1 MPSLKFTRE
10 DAMRVKSEQ
19 DARRITQEL
28 SWESAHLQWLNEE
41 NDIRL
46 EQEKQYELKLATAL
60 RDAGWNC
67 TQPDAVLLYKEIR
80 KSLRVWKHKQE
91 EAYLARLEV
100 WSTQQMKIRAATE
113 KQWFA
118 EDEAFKT
125 TMYVLEL
132 GAAYPLAKSPVGKVQ
147 TFVHD
152 HRGAEDRDHR
162 EAEDPDH
169 RWAEDLDHRGAE
181 DRDHRWAEDRDHR
194 EAEEVFDLSQEE
206 KEWLAAEQRRL
217 RTEKDDKTFQIKILE
232 SKLDSASYEYA
243 VGLEKYDRN
252 PTSETQECIART
264 EKKCQELSD
273 MLVGLR
279 L

>member
-1 MPSLKFTRE
+1 MTSLKFTRE
-10 DAMRVKSEQ
+10 DARRVKSEQ

-28 SWESAHLQWLNEE
+28 SWESAHLQWLDKE

-46 EQEKQYELKLATAL
+46 KQEKQYELKLATAL
-60 RDAGWNC
+60 REAGWDW
-67 TQPDAVLLYKEIR
+67 TQPDAGLLYKEIR
-80 KSLRVWKHKQE
+80 ESFCEWKHEQE

-113 KQWFA
+113 NQWFA

-132 GAAYPLAKSPVGKVQ
+132 GAAYPLAKSQVGKVQ

-152 HRGAEDRDHR
+152 HRGAEDLDRR
-162 EAEDPDH
+162 G
-169 RWAEDLDHRGAE
+169 AEDLDHRGAE
-181 DRDHRWAEDRDHR
+181 DLDHRG
-194 EAEEVFDLSQEE
+194 AEEVFDLSQEE

-232 SKLDSASYEYA
+232 SELDSASYEYA
-243 VGLEKYDRN
+243 VGLEEYDRN
-252 PTSETQECIART
+252 PTSEARECIDRA